1 MKKFA
6 RTVFVVGAL
15 MASALTLGGC
25 AYGGVAAV
33 GTDKVVITRN
43 DSLLF
48 GVLRKVYICTVSE
61 SGLSNCTE
69 TEAP

>member
-1 MKKFA
+1 MKNFA

-15 MASALTLGGC
+15 MGSALTLGAC

-33 GTDKVVITRN
+33 GTDRVIITRN
-43 DSLLF
+43 DSALF
-48 GVLRKVYICTVSE
+48 GVLRKVYMCKVTE
-61 SGLSNCTE
+61 TGLSECTE